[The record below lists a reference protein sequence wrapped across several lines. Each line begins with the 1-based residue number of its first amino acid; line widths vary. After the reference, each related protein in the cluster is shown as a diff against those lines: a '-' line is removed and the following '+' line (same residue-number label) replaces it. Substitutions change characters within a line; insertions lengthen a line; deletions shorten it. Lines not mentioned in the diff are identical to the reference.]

1 MRKRIHLFNPGQNR
15 LVAVLNMYTC
25 GIFGYFEDLYKR
37 LQVCRR
43 KAAVLIGGT
52 WISARQLMPHDIL
65 ISSLALHG
73 INRSPIVRIKKCLTD
88 KFQNIA
94 F

>member
-1 MRKRIHLFNPGQNR
+1 M
-15 LVAVLNMYTC
+15 
-25 GIFGYFEDLYKR
+25 
-37 LQVCRR
+37 R

-52 WISARQLMPHDIL
+52 WISARQLIPHDIL

-73 INRSPIVRIKKCLTD
+73 INRSPIVGIKKCLTD
-88 KFQNIA
+88 KFQNVA